1 MGTDGDGEREI
12 LSCKKLKHGKQD
24 MLQASSQIMVGIV
37 DVLLDRVDG
46 DVKLLGNLPLA
57 LSGQACSIHLT
68 ADIRQLVKSRID
80 HRIDLSLYHLDSHF
94 FLDWFGKREAVSKV
108 MLHTRVFQIIQ
119 YGMVKHL
126 EQVSPESCQAGKS
139 LLTLPNLEPCILNQ
153 VGHDIFVSNIL
164 HAEILQTP
172 EVVLILLLENT
183 QVCLVQSSVLF
194 RVLI

>member
-1 MGTDGDGEREI
+1 
-12 LSCKKLKHGKQD
+12 
-24 MLQASSQIMVGIV
+24 
-37 DVLLDRVDG
+37 
-46 DVKLLGNLPLA
+46 
-57 LSGQACSIHLT
+57 
-68 ADIRQLVKSRID
+68 
-80 HRIDLSLYHLDSHF
+80 
-94 FLDWFGKREAVSKV
+94 

-164 HAEILQTP
+164 HAEMLQTP

-183 QVCLVQSSVLF
+183 QVCQVQSSVLF